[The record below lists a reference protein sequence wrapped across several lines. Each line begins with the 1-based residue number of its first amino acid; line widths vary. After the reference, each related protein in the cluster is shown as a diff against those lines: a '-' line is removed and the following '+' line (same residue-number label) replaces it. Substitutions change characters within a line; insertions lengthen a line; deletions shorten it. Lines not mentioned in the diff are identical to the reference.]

1 MVTWVKSRYL
11 LIIFVFPG
19 LPCIIVQTFDH
30 FRHLYL
36 SGNGPVASVQVDRA
50 GCLTAETTVVS
61 QSNLPKPRQTRKRAG
76 AAPASASTGTS
87 ERAVTA
93 DASHISTTGVADIVK
108 AVMSEMEPLF
118 EKTIKAA
125 VATTI
130 EAMLPQ
136 LEASIAAE
144 NDRLTKEVGH
154 LRSAL
159 QSQAFELDRLAQYS
173 QGGECSTTW
182 CSGNCRWEHQWR
194 GDRHRKRH
202 GCAYRRAWHLRQPPP
217 AEIPLDAGTP
227 YHREVC
233 ASRQEDRDYA
243 IAKEEDA
250 PHHRQPP

>member
-1 MVTWVKSRYL
+1 M
-11 LIIFVFPG
+11 
-19 LPCIIVQTFDH
+19 
-30 FRHLYL
+30 
-36 SGNGPVASVQVDRA
+36 QVDRA

-173 QGGECSTTW
+173 QGENVRLHGVPETADENTNDVVIAIASDMDVRIDEHDICVSHRLQKSRSMQERPIIVRFVRRDKKIEIMRLRKKKTLRTIDSHRNTFINDDLTPLRSK
-182 CSGNCRWEHQWR
+182 SGN
-194 GDRHRKRH
+194 
-202 GCAYRRAWHLRQPPP
+202 
-217 AEIPLDAGTP
+217 
-227 YHREVC
+227 
-233 ASRQEDRDYA
+233 SA
-243 IAKEEDA
+243 IQKNGG
-250 PHHRQPP
+250 